1 MCFLKYDIG
10 RKKMV
15 RNVIHSA
22 SVLWAVFCI
31 SALAADESTDY
42 RIETVTDELV
52 FPYGMVFLPDGDML
66 VTEKPGRLR
75 VIRESM
81 LQPKAV
87 SGIPEVFA
95 GLKGDIQHGG
105 LLDIALH
112 PKFAENR
119 LVYLSLSEGNDKA
132 STTSVIRGR
141 YRNGRLDDV
150 KKIYTAVPNVPKAI
164 GFGARI
170 TFLPDETLLIAL
182 GDRLL
187 AREEAQNLGSSLGKV
202 VRVTDDGGIPEDNP
216 FIDNA
221 DALPEIWSYGHR
233 IIIGIVYDPV
243 THTVYAHENGPK
255 GGDELNIIEGGK
267 NYGWP
272 FASYGL
278 DYSGGYVSPFTS
290 YPGTEQ
296 PLTYWTPSLA
306 PAGMTICRGC
316 QWSEWEGDL
325 LVGNLV
331 GQQARRIRLRNGA
344 VIEQEILF
352 KELEERIRDVRF
364 GPDGALYILTDNEK
378 GRILKVVPARHV
390 IRNEG

>member
-1 MCFLKYDIG
+1 
-10 RKKMV
+10 MV
-15 RNVIHSA
+15 RHVIYSA
-22 SVLWAVFCI
+22 VFLWAAQCI
-31 SALAADESTDY
+31 SAMAADETTEYQVD
-42 RIETVTDELV
+42 TVTDELV
-52 FPYGMVFLPDGDML
+52 FPYGMVFLPGGDML

-75 VIRESM
+75 LIREGV
-81 LQPKAV
+81 LQPESV

-95 GLKGDIQHGG
+95 GLKDGIQHGG

-112 PKFAENR
+112 PRFTENR

-132 STTSVIRGR
+132 STMSVIRGR
-141 YRNGRLDDV
+141 YRNGQLDDV
-150 KKIYTAVPNVPKAI
+150 LKIYTAVPDVPKAI

-170 TFLPDETLLIAL
+170 AFLPDETLLITI

-202 VRVTDDGGIPEDNP
+202 VRVRDDGGIPGDNP
-216 FIDNA
+216 FINTA

-233 IIIGIVYDPV
+233 IIIGIVYDSV
-243 THTVYAHENGPK
+243 TNTVYAHENGPK

-306 PAGMTICRGC
+306 PSGLTICRAC

-325 LVGNLV
+325 FVGNLV
-331 GQQARRIRLRNGA
+331 GQQARRVRLRNGA
-344 VIEQEILF
+344 VIEQETFF
-352 KELEERIRDVRF
+352 KELEERIRDMRF

-378 GRILKVVPARHV
+378 GRILKVIPDR
-390 IRNEG
+390 